1 MYLFLW
7 GGDTL
12 LCDNVHHIYV
22 HTCAGLAQ
30 PYVLFLRHIHLVLR
44 QGILPACSSLSELDL
59 MANESQAI

>member
-7 GGDTL
+7 GDTL

-22 HTCAGLAQ
+22 HTYVGPAQ

-44 QGILPACSSLSELDL
+44 QGILLACSSLSELDL
-59 MANESQAI
+59 LANKSQTI